1 VRQSSRSQID
11 LTAGAKR
18 LLERPGAPSCGRRSM
33 PVLRRWTPLQ
43 VALSPA
49 DTSAAVALD
58 QMRLVNALALFADE
72 ASRQSVSGR
81 P

>member
-1 VRQSSRSQID
+1 
-11 LTAGAKR
+11 
-18 LLERPGAPSCGRRSM
+18 M